1 MLHGSCALYGLFRL
15 AARSSSAALSDA
27 LPSLCLYKTLLLTE
41 QHNNLRHPLC
51 LRN

>member
-41 QHNNLRHPLC
+41 QHNSLRHPLY
-51 LRN
+51 LPN